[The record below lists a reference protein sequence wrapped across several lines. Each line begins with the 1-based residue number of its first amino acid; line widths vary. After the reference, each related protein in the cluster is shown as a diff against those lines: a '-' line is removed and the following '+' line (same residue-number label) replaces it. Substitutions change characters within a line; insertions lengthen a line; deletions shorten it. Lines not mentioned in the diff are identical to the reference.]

1 MIFDII
7 IGSMLSVVLLILK
20 MIGYFAPSISKLFMK
35 LIQKFLFFYGP
46 LFLLHASSC
55 AFWDAHLKL
64 VGWNKWEYTILPW
77 GFFIGFFLGEVEVE
91 RILFFWLGFQERNR
105 HWHYFFRYFNIIN
118 QILPLMFLIH
128 RYPLIFISYLM
139 GQS

>member
-7 IGSMLSVVLLILK
+7 IGFILK

-64 VGWNKWEYTILPW
+64 VGILPW

-91 RILFFWLGFQERNR
+91 RILFFWLGFQDRK
-105 HWHYFFRYFNIIN
+105 
-118 QILPLMFLIH
+118 
-128 RYPLIFISYLM
+128 SVV
-139 GQS
+139 